1 MRTTLFA
8 SAALVLA
15 AAAGL
20 SPPALA
26 QTAEQKYHLKENE
39 ASTGTLLKRDVVFS
53 SLPYNKPYAD
63 LSDEDKHK
71 LRSAYEHMDAD
82 DEPPFPQRGYKTIF
96 QALAQIQRKMHIDGA
111 LDLGVVIA
119 PDGNA
124 SGVKVYQSPDPEV
137 TRVVSTLLMLEQY
150 KPALCHGQP
159 CSQELPFRAS
169 FTMHH

>member
-1 MRTTLFA
+1 MRTSLFA

-15 AAAGL
+15 ASAGL
-20 SPPALA
+20 SSPALA
-26 QTAEQKYHLKENE
+26 QTAEPQYRMKENE
-39 ASTGTLLKRDVVFS
+39 AQTGTLLKRDAAIS

-63 LSDEDKHK
+63 LSDEDKRK
-71 LRSAYEHMDAD
+71 LRSVYENMGAD
-82 DEPPFPQRGYKTIF
+82 DEPPFPRRGYKTVF
-96 QALAQIQRKMHIDGA
+96 QALAQIQRKMHIDGMI
-111 LDLGVVIA
+111 DLGVMID
-119 PDGNA
+119 PEGNA

-159 CSQELPFRAS
+159 CSQELPFRAN